1 MTYFYWTLAGLTVAS
16 VLPCLLY
23 IVLYAVTGEE
33 ACARRAK
40 LFWNSAKVFGLLG
53 FNVGVWGHVV
63 VAQRNTF

>member
-1 MTYFYWTLAGLTVAS
+1 MTYFYWTMAGLTVAS
-16 VLPCLLY
+16 FLPCLLY

-63 VAQRNTF
+63 VALWHTL